1 MKNFENLDNQI
12 HEKMNEKL
20 GIPNLDEI
28 LAEKPLRD
36 LNPIFIKAF
45 RERAANR
52 NPNEILQDYESKNE
66 FYGVSSID
74 QRKLIKLEST
84 FYEILPE
91 KFHAVEV
98 SPISP
103 LGLNSVI
110 TKVSQD
116 ISLSTIRGSE
126 VISDPTTSLVLE
138 CAMRR
143 KKQLVNENTRMELV
157 NLATAQR
164 VLRLQPFD
172 KDKGYMQHFTLFGLC
187 TGGRDKGEAS
197 FVVDSTIEHISI
209 WLDLIKHLKNSGYAF
224 DNISVNI
231 SDIRVLEKLITTL
244 SLPRE
249 EINKNSF
256 NEDFDFFKEYN
267 IRIPK
272 EIFSMQEIK
281 TELFEQYG
289 LGDKIAY
296 LSALE
301 QRVIQPLREK
311 YPDIRFCLDFARKG
325 GLGYYQNVCFHI
337 FASNFNGRN
346 IPLADGGSVDWLGK
360 LLSSNKERAFTSGFG
375 AELVQ
380 KLFSQIKKNR
390 YDLRKPT

>member
-1 MKNFENLDNQI
+1 MKNFENTNNQI
-12 HEKMNEKL
+12 HEKMNEKV
-20 GIPNLDEI
+20 GIPNLIEV
-28 LAEKPLRD
+28 LAEKPMRE
-36 LNPIFIKAF
+36 LNPIFIKSF
-45 RERAANR
+45 RERVSSIK
-52 NPNEILQDYESKNE
+52 PNEILQDRESKKE
-66 FYGVSSID
+66 FYGVSPID
-74 QRKLIKLEST
+74 QRELVKLEAD

-91 KFHAVEV
+91 KFNAVEV

-116 ISLSTIRGSE
+116 ITLSAIRGSE
-126 VISDPTTSLVLE
+126 VISDPTTSLALE
-138 CAMRR
+138 CAIRR
-143 KKQLVNENTRMELV
+143 KQQLANEDTRMELI

-172 KDKGYMQHFTLFGLC
+172 KDKGYEQHFKLFGLC
-187 TGGRDKGEAS
+187 TGGRDKGDAS
-197 FVVDSTIEHISI
+197 FVVDSAIEHVSI
-209 WLDLIKHLKNSGYAF
+209 WLDLIKHLRDDSYDFG
-224 DNISVNI
+224 NISVNF
-231 SDIRVLEKLITTL
+231 SDIRVLEKLITKL

-256 NEDFDFFKEYN
+256 NEDFDFFKEYD

-272 EIFSMQEIK
+272 EISSMQEIN

-289 LGDKIAY
+289 LDDKITY

-301 QRVIQPLREK
+301 QRIIHPLKEK
-311 YPDIRFCLDFARKG
+311 YPEFNFYLDFARKG

-337 FASNFNGRN
+337 FASNLNGRK
-346 IPLADGGSVDWLGK
+346 IPLADGGSVDWLEK
-360 LLSSNKERAFTSGFG
+360 FLSSNKEYAFTSGFG

-380 KLFSQIKKNR
+380 KLFFQKNKKIF
-390 YDLRKPT
+390 K

>member
-1 MKNFENLDNQI
+1 MKNFENPNNQI
-12 HEKMNEKL
+12 HEKMSEKV
-20 GIPNLDEI
+20 GVPNLVEI

-45 RERAANR
+45 RERTSNI
-52 NPNEILQDYESKNE
+52 NPNEILQDYESKKE

-74 QRKLIKLEST
+74 QRELIKLESA
-84 FYEILPE
+84 FYTVVPE

-116 ISLSTIRGSE
+116 ISLSAIRGSE
-126 VISDPTTSLVLE
+126 VVSDPTTSLALE
-138 CAMRR
+138 CATRR
-143 KKQLVNENTRMELV
+143 KKQLVNEDTRMELV

-172 KDKGYMQHFTLFGLC
+172 KNKGYEQHFTLFGLC
-187 TGGRDKGEAS
+187 TGGRDKGDAS

-209 WLDLIKHLKNSGYAF
+209 WLDLIKHLNGGGYTF
-224 DNISVNI
+224 DNISVNL

-272 EIFSMQEIK
+272 EVSSMQEIN
-281 TELFEQYG
+281 TELFEQHG
-289 LGDKIAY
+289 LGDKIDY

-301 QRVIQPLREK
+301 QRVMQPLKEK
-311 YPDIRFCLDFARKG
+311 YPEVNFCLDFARKG

-346 IPLADGGSVDWLGK
+346 MPLADGGSVDWLEK
-360 LLSSNKERAFTSGFG
+360 LLSDSKERAFTSGFG

-380 KLFSQIKKNR
+380 KLFYQ
-390 YDLRKPT
+390 RK

>member
-1 MKNFENLDNQI
+1 M
-12 HEKMNEKL
+12 
-20 GIPNLDEI
+20 
-28 LAEKPLRD
+28 
-36 LNPIFIKAF
+36 
-45 RERAANR
+45 
-52 NPNEILQDYESKNE
+52 
-66 FYGVSSID
+66 
-74 QRKLIKLEST
+74 IKLESA
-84 FYEILPE
+84 FYTVVPE

-116 ISLSTIRGSE
+116 ISLSAIRGSE
-126 VISDPTTSLVLE
+126 VVSDPTTSLALE
-138 CAMRR
+138 CATRR
-143 KKQLVNENTRMELV
+143 KKQLVNKDTRMELV

-172 KDKGYMQHFTLFGLC
+172 KNKGYEQHFTLFGLC
-187 TGGRDKGEAS
+187 TGGRDKGDAS

-209 WLDLIKHLKNSGYAF
+209 WLDLIKHLNGGGYTF
-224 DNISVNI
+224 DNISVNL

-267 IRIPK
+267 VRIPK
-272 EIFSMQEIK
+272 EVSSMQEIN
-281 TELFEQYG
+281 TELFEQHG

-301 QRVIQPLREK
+301 QRVMQPLKEK
-311 YPDIRFCLDFARKG
+311 YPEVNFCLDFARKG

-346 IPLADGGSVDWLGK
+346 MPLADGGSVDWLEK
-360 LLSSNKERAFTSGFG
+360 LLSDSKERAFTSGFG

-380 KLFSQIKKNR
+380 KLFYQ
-390 YDLRKPT
+390 RK